1 MPNLQLGPLVLNM
14 DLLVYLIAGIA
25 GVLAIR
31 LRSRGNVD
39 KELLLSY
46 AWNSLFLWIII
57 WKGSLLLFDPMSVIR
72 YPQSLL
78 FFDGGTKGF
87 WLATFV
93 AISYMGYRYQRIAGT
108 LQTAASIVIML
119 SGWSLI
125 FFGAQ
130 LVLSSSAQLIHYVAL
145 LLSSVLLLLLENP
158 ARKVTVRYTVQLLSL
173 AFVIGLIGNM
183 LHDQIQDFRFS
194 KIASTQIV
202 DEQNQAVIGIRTDQ
216 SAPNFQL
223 TNLQEDVVNLADYRG
238 QKVIINFWTTWCR
251 VCKAEM
257 PHVEKLYE
265 HYKDDNVVI
274 LSVNVTSQE
283 RNIADIER
291 YVDEQQLTFPI
302 LLDEAGVA
310 SKHYK
315 VNAYP
320 TTFILDEL
328 GIIRKQQV
336 GAISFDSMN
345 KAIRDINK

>member
-1 MPNLQLGPLVLNM
+1 
-14 DLLVYLIAGIA
+14 
-25 GVLAIR
+25 
-31 LRSRGNVD
+31 
-39 KELLLSY
+39 
-46 AWNSLFLWIII
+46 
-57 WKGSLLLFDPMSVIR
+57 
-72 YPQSLL
+72 
-78 FFDGGTKGF
+78 
-87 WLATFV
+87 
-93 AISYMGYRYQRIAGT
+93 MGYRYQRIAGT